1 MLTLIYA
8 SPPFGFYGHCPP
20 EQGFDSA
27 EESSI
32 GNYHVG
38 VVMVVVMVPGQ
49 LSGSYSADLWN

>member
-1 MLTLIYA
+1 MATAHRSRGSIL
-8 SPPFGFYGHCPP
+8 
-20 EQGFDSA
+20 QKNR
-27 EESSI
+27 SI